1 MNDSAPQPQ
10 PEPSTR
16 LRVVFLCYGNAC
28 RSQMAE
34 SFAARDAAD
43 WLDAASA
50 GVSPL
55 GYIPAE
61 VELVMNEVG
70 CTTEGQSSKSLSE
83 AQRAQAADVIV
94 DLADVLPTRLAE
106 QQVVRRPVVDP
117 FGGDLDDYRRTRDA
131 IAEVLPAL
139 FEELRARAAKK
150 SDPA

>member
-1 MNDSAPQPQ
+1 MTDSPPDTQS
-10 PEPSTR
+10 EPATR

-34 SFAARDAAD
+34 SIAGRDAAD
-43 WLDAASA
+43 WLDVASA

-61 VELVMNEVG
+61 VEMVMNEVG

-106 QQVVRRPVVDP
+106 QQVVRRPIVDP

-131 IAEVLPAL
+131 ITEAMPAL
-139 FEELRARAAKK
+139 LAELRERATKK